1 MIGGAFLGEI
11 FRLVLVNLIKNS
23 LLLNGNLTSKINTPE
38 IIQTFQLSA
47 IDEELLKS
55 RSSHKNIDSLLQ
67 DTLGYELETIK
78 DDDRLIIAFVCQLI
92 TIRCGI
98 LCAIG

>member
-11 FRLVLVNLIKNS
+11 FRLALVDLIQND
-23 LLLNGNLTSKINTPE
+23 LLLKGKFTDKIVTPE
-38 IIQTFQLSA
+38 IIQTFKLSE
-47 IDEELLKS
+47 IDKELLEL
-55 RSSHKNIDSLLQ
+55 KNSYLNINSLLL
-67 DTLGYELETIK
+67 DTLGYELEDIK